1 MIDQLGYSIKAKNS
15 EIQVFENSVVIAKG
29 IRINELYVLVGS
41 LHLLEI
47 SVCASSDK
55 TKLWHIRLTS
65 MNERG
70 LKELS
75 NQELFN
81 DDQIYLLEFYE
92 KYIFRKTIR

>member
-1 MIDQLGYSIKAKNS
+1 
-15 EIQVFENSVVIAKG
+15 
-29 IRINELYVLVGS
+29 
-41 LHLLEI
+41 
-47 SVCASSDK
+47 
-55 TKLWHIRLTS
+55 

>member
-55 TKLWHIRLTS
+55 TKL
-65 MNERG
+65 
-70 LKELS
+70 
-75 NQELFN
+75 
-81 DDQIYLLEFYE
+81 
-92 KYIFRKTIR
+92 